1 MGSAQSIQDV
11 LSKLEDAAENA
22 DTLSIDDVMSTF
34 GRKAYGP
41 IIVLVGL
48 ISLSPIGSIPGAS
61 VFFGAVLMLLMIQFL
76 AVDRAPWLP
85 KKMRDLAVDADRAK
99 KSIDRV
105 RPYAERFG
113 NYLKPR
119 MERFVER
126 PWNYVAAV
134 LVLGM
139 SLTFLP
145 LAVVPWGV
153 APPSIAIAFIGL
165 ALVSHDGLAMLIA
178 LGVSVTSLALTAW
191 LLL

>member
-1 MGSAQSIQDV
+1 MSSAQSIQDV
-11 LSKLEDAAENA
+11 LSKLEDAAEDA

-41 IIVLVGL
+41 IIFLVGL

-76 AVDRAPWLP
+76 VVDRAPWLP
-85 KKMRDLAVDADRAK
+85 KRMRDLAVDADRAK
-99 KSIDRV
+99 KSIDRI

-113 NYLKPR
+113 KYLKPR
-119 MERFVER
+119 MERFVES

-139 SLTFLP
+139 SLTFFP

-153 APPSIAIAFIGL
+153 APPSIATAIIGL
-165 ALVSHDGLAMLIA
+165 ALVSHDGQAMLIA
-178 LGVSVTSLALTAW
+178 LGVSVASLGLTAW